1 MKRKSALFIPLAA
14 ATILVGMSLLDSA
27 PADAQY
33 YGGYSGRP
41 GYGGA
46 PPPPRMGQWGFRHR
60 VHGYIGGQAGG
71 MFVLAQVTDLTEGYL
86 SHGGGAGLFGGI
98 RLGPFVSLEANWT
111 ISFHDD
117 ALTDRTL
124 DSLYLMTI
132 TADAKIH
139 IPTYGPVEPY
149 FQAGVGFAYIG
160 ASYYDCAACDSIFAK
175 GPAFNVGGG
184 MDFWLGPWFS
194 LGGRIL
200 YRGLYFSEFVNPSG
214 TTTRISTSNFINGVS
229 VDVNGTFHF

>member
-1 MKRKSALFIPLAA
+1 MTRKSALFIPLAA
-14 ATILVGMSLLDSA
+14 ATILVGLSVLDAAS
-27 PADAQY
+27 ADAQY
-33 YGGYSGRP
+33 YGYGGRP

-46 PPPPRMGQWGFRHR
+46 PPPPRVGQWGFRHR
-60 VHGYIGGQAGG
+60 VHGYMGGQAGG
-71 MFVLAQVTDLTEGYL
+71 MFVLAQVTDYTEGYL
-86 SHGGGAGLFGGI
+86 SHGGGAGLFGGL
-98 RLGPFVSLEANWT
+98 RLGPFVSLELNWT

-117 ALTDRTL
+117 ALTQKYL
-124 DSLYLMTI
+124 DSLYLMTV

-160 ASYYDCAACDSIFAK
+160 ATYYDCTACDSIFAK

-194 LGGRIL
+194 IGGRIL
-200 YRGLYFSEFVNPSG
+200 YRGLYFNEDAYGRVSNAAKSNFVNG
-214 TTTRISTSNFINGVS
+214 IS